1 MKIQGKLYSI
11 VAVLGVIAIGVALLG
26 IRLMQGYNEQVDAF
40 QLASQRAYDGEH
52 LNRLITAVVM
62 DSRGIYAAKS
72 TDASKP
78 FAEGIA
84 KNLKAIDELLGDWS
98 SRVPDDRKS
107 AFDAVVAKA
116 KEFQTFRTETARLGV
131 EESPAA
137 ANEQG
142 NNDANR
148 NNRKQLQADVDK
160 LVELDRQDLDA
171 VRASI
176 EEYYVAGRR
185 TLIIFA
191 VIGILAG
198 IGIASWIGTAK
209 IAGPLKRVNGA
220 LSHLTQGKMD
230 VSIPAKVGRDEIGVL
245 WSTVGTFRDT
255 LVETERL
262 KAAQANV
269 EEQRRAEQKALLDR
283 LAREFETE
291 VGEVLATVSLTAQS
305 TLKAAEVMVADAEE
319 TSGRSMAVASASEQT
334 SANVQAVAGAS
345 EELSSSIAEI
355 GRQISEASTLIGAAV
370 EQARLTDHDVR
381 SLADSASKVG
391 TIVAMIQ
398 AIAEQTNLLA
408 LNATIEAARGRRG
421 RARFCRRRL
430 RSEGVGQPDRQGDAG
445 HRGPDGHHPERH
457 PAVGGKDRRHLPP
470 YRRPRPYHLVDLGCR
485 PRSRTRRPARL
496 PATSPRRPWVPPR
509 WRRPSSVSAPTRREE
524 RRRLARSPRPHV
536 ASRQAVGSSGT
547 EGGGLRRHHPRRLTR
562 NSTGADIP
570 GHPLGPKSLQLFGRM
585 PLA

>member
-11 VAVLGVIAIGVALLG
+11 VALLGVIAIGVALFG

-40 QLASQRAYDGEH
+40 QMASQRAYDGEH

-62 DSRGIYAAKS
+62 DARGIYAAKD
-72 TDASKP
+72 TETAKP
-78 FAEGIA
+78 FADGIG
-84 KNLKAIDELLGDWS
+84 KSLKAIDTLLDEWS
-98 SRVPDDRKS
+98 ARVPADRKD

-116 KEFQTFRTETARLGV
+116 KEFQTFRTETARLGTEV
-131 EESPAA
+131 SIAA
-137 ANEQG
+137 ANDQG

-160 LVELDRQDLDA
+160 LVDLDKQDLDA

-176 EEYYVAGRR
+176 EDYYVAGRR

-209 IAGPLKRVNGA
+209 IAGPLNRVNGA
-220 LSHLTQGKMD
+220 LADLTRGKMD
-230 VSIPAKVGRDEIGVL
+230 VSIPAKIGRDEIGLL

-255 LVETERL
+255 LVETEQL
-262 KAAQANV
+262 KAAQADA
-269 EEQRRAEQKALLDR
+269 EAQRRTEQKALLDR
-283 LAREFETE
+283 LAREFESE
-291 VGEVLATVSLTAQS
+291 VGQVLATVTQTAKS
-305 TLKAAEVMVADAEE
+305 TLQAAEVMVTDAEE
-319 TSGRSMAVASASEQT
+319 TSGRSVAVASASEQT

-355 GRQISEASTLIGAAV
+355 GRQIGEASTLIGAAV

-408 LNATIEAARGRRG
+408 LNATIEAARAGEAGRGFAVVASEVKALASQTAKATQDIEAQMGTIQGATQQSVEKIADISRRIAELDQITSSIAG
-421 RARFCRRRL
+421 AASQQNAATGEIARNI
-430 RSEGVGQPDRQGDAG
+430 SEA
-445 HRGPDGHHPERH
+445 
-457 PAVGGKDRRHLPP
+457 AVGAAEVASTIVGVRTTAEKSGAASRDLLDRMSHLAKQSNA
-470 YRRPRPYHLVDLGCR
+470 LEQK
-485 PRSRTRRPARL
+485 
-496 PATSPRRPWVPPR
+496 
-509 WRRPSSVSAPTRREE
+509 VSAF
-524 RRRLARSPRPHV
+524 
-536 ASRQAVGSSGT
+536 VGT
-547 EGGGLRRHHPRRLTR
+547 IR
-562 NSTGADIP
+562 A
-570 GHPLGPKSLQLFGRM
+570 
-585 PLA
+585 A

>member
-62 DSRGIYAAKS
+62 DSRGIYAAK
-72 TDASKP
+72 DAEKAKP
-78 FAEGIA
+78 FADGIV
-84 KNLKAIDELLGDWS
+84 KNLKAIDDLLVEWS
-98 SRVPDDRKS
+98 SRVPDDRKA
-107 AFDAVVAKA
+107 AFEAVVAKA
-116 KEFQTFRTETARLGV
+116 KEFKTFRTETARLGI

-148 NNRKQLQADVDK
+148 SNRKQLQADVDK
-160 LVELDRQDLDA
+160 LVDLDRQDLDA

-176 EEYYVAGRR
+176 HDYYVAGRQ

-191 VIGILAG
+191 IVGILAG

-220 LSHLTQGKMD
+220 LAGLTQGNMD
-230 VSIPAKVGRDEIGVL
+230 VAIPEKAGRDEIGLL

-262 KAAQANV
+262 KAAQADA
-269 EEQRRAEQKALLDR
+269 EEQRRIEQKALLDR
-283 LAREFETE
+283 LAREFEAE
-291 VGEVLATVSLTAQS
+291 VGEVLATVTQTAQS

-355 GRQISEASTLIGAAV
+355 GRQIGEASTLIGAAV

-408 LNATIEAARGRRG
+408 LNATIEAARAGEAGRG
-421 RARFCRRRL
+421 FAVVASEVKALASQTAKATQDIEAQMGTIQGATQQSVEKIADISRRIAEL
-430 RSEGVGQPDRQGDAG
+430 DHITSSISGAATQQNAATGEIAQNISEA
-445 HRGPDGHHPERH
+445 
-457 PAVGGKDRRHLPP
+457 AVGAAEVAQTIVG
-470 YRRPRPYHLVDLGCR
+470 V
-485 PRSRTRRPARL
+485 RTTAEKSG
-496 PATSPRRPWVPPR
+496 A
-509 WRRPSSVSAPTRREE
+509 
-524 RRRLARSPRPHV
+524 
-536 ASRQAVGSSGT
+536 ASRDLLDRMSHLAKQSTALEQKVAAFVGT
-547 EGGGLRRHHPRRLTR
+547 IR
-562 NSTGADIP
+562 A
-570 GHPLGPKSLQLFGRM
+570 
-585 PLA
+585 A

>member
-11 VAVLGVIAIGVALLG
+11 VALLGVIAIGVALLG

-62 DSRGIYAAKS
+62 DSRGIYAAK
-72 TDASKP
+72 DLEKAKP
-78 FAEGIA
+78 FAEGIL
-84 KNLKAIDELLGDWS
+84 KNLKEIDTLLNEWS
-98 SRVPDDRKS
+98 ARVPDDRKA

-116 KEFQTFRTETARLGV
+116 KEFQTFRTETARLGTEV
-131 EESPAA
+131 SPAA

-148 NNRKQLQADVDK
+148 SNRKQLQADVDK
-160 LVELDRQDLDA
+160 LVELDRLDLDA

-176 EEYYVAGRR
+176 EEYYVAGRQ

-209 IAGPLKRVNGA
+209 IAGPLRRVNGA
-220 LSHLTQGKMD
+220 LTSLTEGKMD
-230 VSIPAKVGRDEIGVL
+230 VAIPEKVGRDEIGLL

-262 KAAQANV
+262 KAAQADA
-269 EEQRRAEQKALLDR
+269 EAQRQADQKALLDR
-283 LAREFETE
+283 LAREFESE
-291 VGEVLATVSLTAQS
+291 VGEVLATVTQTAQS

-319 TSGRSMAVASASEQT
+319 TSGRSIAVASASEQT

-355 GRQISEASTLIGAAV
+355 GRQIGEASTLIGAAV

-408 LNATIEAARGRRG
+408 LNATIEAARAGEAGRGFAVVASEVKALASQTAKATQDIEAQMGTIQGATQQSVEKIADISRRIADLDHITSSISG
-421 RARFCRRRL
+421 AATQQNAATGEIARNI
-430 RSEGVGQPDRQGDAG
+430 SEA
-445 HRGPDGHHPERH
+445 
-457 PAVGGKDRRHLPP
+457 AVGAAEVAQTIVGVRTTAEKSGAASRDLLDRMSHLAKQSAV
-470 YRRPRPYHLVDLGCR
+470 LEQK
-485 PRSRTRRPARL
+485 
-496 PATSPRRPWVPPR
+496 
-509 WRRPSSVSAPTRREE
+509 VSAF
-524 RRRLARSPRPHV
+524 
-536 ASRQAVGSSGT
+536 VGT
-547 EGGGLRRHHPRRLTR
+547 IR
-562 NSTGADIP
+562 A
-570 GHPLGPKSLQLFGRM
+570 
-585 PLA
+585 A

>member
-62 DSRGIYAAKS
+62 DSRGIYAAK
-72 TDASKP
+72 DVEKAKP
-78 FAEGIA
+78 FADGIV
-84 KNLKAIDELLGDWS
+84 KSLKAIDDLLVEWS
-98 SRVPDDRKS
+98 SRVPDDRKA

-116 KEFQTFRTETARLGV
+116 KEFKTFRTETARLGI

-148 NNRKQLQADVDK
+148 SNRKQLQADVDK
-160 LVELDRQDLDA
+160 LVDLDRQDLDA

-176 EEYYVAGRR
+176 HDYFVAGRQ

-191 VIGILAG
+191 IVGILAG

-220 LSHLTQGKMD
+220 LAGLTQGNMD
-230 VSIPAKVGRDEIGVL
+230 VSIPQKIGRDEIGVL

-262 KAAQANV
+262 KAAQADA
-269 EEQRRAEQKALLDR
+269 EEQRRIEQKALLDR
-283 LAREFETE
+283 LAREFEAE
-291 VGEVLATVSLTAQS
+291 VGEVLATVTQTAQS

-355 GRQISEASTLIGAAV
+355 GRQIGEASTLIGAAV

-408 LNATIEAARGRRG
+408 LNATIEAARAGEAGRG
-421 RARFCRRRL
+421 FAVVASEVKALASQTAKATQDIEAQMGTIQGATQQSVEKIADISRRIAEL
-430 RSEGVGQPDRQGDAG
+430 DHITSSISGAATQQNAATGEIAQNISEA
-445 HRGPDGHHPERH
+445 
-457 PAVGGKDRRHLPP
+457 AVGAAEVAQTIVG
-470 YRRPRPYHLVDLGCR
+470 V
-485 PRSRTRRPARL
+485 RTTAEKSG
-496 PATSPRRPWVPPR
+496 A
-509 WRRPSSVSAPTRREE
+509 
-524 RRRLARSPRPHV
+524 
-536 ASRQAVGSSGT
+536 ASRDLLDRMSHLAKQSTALEQKVAAFVGT
-547 EGGGLRRHHPRRLTR
+547 IR
-562 NSTGADIP
+562 A
-570 GHPLGPKSLQLFGRM
+570 
-585 PLA
+585 A

>member
-230 VSIPAKVGRDEIGVL
+230 VSIPEKAGRDEIGVL

-291 VGEVLATVSLTAQS
+291 VGEVLATVNQTAQS

-408 LNATIEAARGRRG
+408 LNATIEAARAGEAGRGFAVVASEVKALASQTAKATQDIEAQMGTIQGATQQSVEKIADISRRIADLDHITSSISG
-421 RARFCRRRL
+421 AATQQNAATGEIARNI
-430 RSEGVGQPDRQGDAG
+430 SEA
-445 HRGPDGHHPERH
+445 
-457 PAVGGKDRRHLPP
+457 AVGAAEVAQTIVGVRTTAEKSGAASRDLLDRMSHLAKQSAA
-470 YRRPRPYHLVDLGCR
+470 LEQK
-485 PRSRTRRPARL
+485 
-496 PATSPRRPWVPPR
+496 
-509 WRRPSSVSAPTRREE
+509 VSAF
-524 RRRLARSPRPHV
+524 
-536 ASRQAVGSSGT
+536 VGT
-547 EGGGLRRHHPRRLTR
+547 IR
-562 NSTGADIP
+562 A
-570 GHPLGPKSLQLFGRM
+570 
-585 PLA
+585 A

>member
-230 VSIPAKVGRDEIGVL
+230 VSIPEKVGRDEIGVL
-245 WSTVGTFRDT
+245 WNTVGTFRDT

-291 VGEVLATVSLTAQS
+291 VGEVLATVNQTAQS

-408 LNATIEAARGRRG
+408 LNATIEAARAGEAGRGFAVVASEVKALASQTAKATQDIEAQMGTIQGATQQSVEKIADISRRIADLDHITSSISG
-421 RARFCRRRL
+421 AATQQNAATGEIARNI
-430 RSEGVGQPDRQGDAG
+430 SEA
-445 HRGPDGHHPERH
+445 
-457 PAVGGKDRRHLPP
+457 AVGAAEVAQTIVG
-470 YRRPRPYHLVDLGCR
+470 V
-485 PRSRTRRPARL
+485 RTTAEKSG
-496 PATSPRRPWVPPR
+496 A
-509 WRRPSSVSAPTRREE
+509 
-524 RRRLARSPRPHV
+524 
-536 ASRQAVGSSGT
+536 ASRDLLDRMSHLAKQSAALEQKVAAFVGT
-547 EGGGLRRHHPRRLTR
+547 IR
-562 NSTGADIP
+562 A
-570 GHPLGPKSLQLFGRM
+570 
-585 PLA
+585 A

>member
-230 VSIPAKVGRDEIGVL
+230 VSIPEKAGRDEIGVL

-291 VGEVLATVSLTAQS
+291 VGEVLATVSQTAQS

-408 LNATIEAARGRRG
+408 LNATIEAARAGEAGRGFAVVASEVKALASQTAKATQDIEAQMGTIQGATQQSVEKIADISRRIADLDHITSSISG
-421 RARFCRRRL
+421 AATQQNAATGEIARNI
-430 RSEGVGQPDRQGDAG
+430 SEA
-445 HRGPDGHHPERH
+445 
-457 PAVGGKDRRHLPP
+457 AVGAAEVAQTIVG
-470 YRRPRPYHLVDLGCR
+470 V
-485 PRSRTRRPARL
+485 RTTAEKSG
-496 PATSPRRPWVPPR
+496 A
-509 WRRPSSVSAPTRREE
+509 
-524 RRRLARSPRPHV
+524 
-536 ASRQAVGSSGT
+536 ASRDLLDRMSHLAKQSAALEQKVAAFVGT
-547 EGGGLRRHHPRRLTR
+547 IR
-562 NSTGADIP
+562 A
-570 GHPLGPKSLQLFGRM
+570 
-585 PLA
+585 A

>member
-1 MKIQGKLYSI
+1 MLGRSRPSPVWTDVVCGTSKMKIQGKLYSI
-11 VAVLGVIAIGVALLG
+11 VALLGVIAIGVALFG

-40 QLASQRAYDGEH
+40 QMASQRAYDGEH

-62 DSRGIYAAKS
+62 DARGIYAAKD
-72 TDASKP
+72 TEVAKP

-84 KNLKAIDELLGDWS
+84 KNLKAIDTLLGEWS
-98 SRVPDDRKS
+98 ARVPDDRKDE
-107 AFDAVVAKA
+107 FGNVVAKA
-116 KEFQTFRTETARLGV
+116 KDFQTFRTETARLGTEV
-131 EESPAA
+131 SIAA

-148 NNRKQLQADVDK
+148 SNRKQLQADVDK
-160 LVELDRQDLDA
+160 LIDLDKQDLEV

-176 EEYYVAGRR
+176 EDYYVAGRR

-209 IAGPLKRVNGA
+209 IAGPINRVNGA
-220 LSHLTQGKMD
+220 LADLTHGKMD
-230 VSIPAKVGRDEIGVL
+230 VSIPAKIGRDEIGLL

-262 KAAQANV
+262 KAAQADADA
-269 EEQRRAEQKALLDR
+269 QRRAEQKAMLDR

-291 VGEVLATVSLTAQS
+291 VGQVLATVTQTAQS
-305 TLKAAEVMVADAEE
+305 TLRAAEVMVTDAEE

-355 GRQISEASTLIGAAV
+355 GRQIGEASTLIGAAV
-370 EQARLTDHDVR
+370 EQARLTDNDVR

-408 LNATIEAARGRRG
+408 LNATIEAARAGEAGRG
-421 RARFCRRRL
+421 FAVVASEVKALASQTAKATQDIEAQMGTIQGATQQSVEKIADISRRIAELDHITSSIAGAASQQSSATGEISRNI
-430 RSEGVGQPDRQGDAG
+430 SEA
-445 HRGPDGHHPERH
+445 
-457 PAVGGKDRRHLPP
+457 AVGAAEVASTIVGVRTTAEKSGAASRDLLDRMSHLAQQ
-470 YRRPRPYHLVDLGCR
+470 
-485 PRSRTRRPARL
+485 S
-496 PATSPRRPWVPPR
+496 ATLEQK
-509 WRRPSSVSAPTRREE
+509 VSAF
-524 RRRLARSPRPHV
+524 
-536 ASRQAVGSSGT
+536 VGT
-547 EGGGLRRHHPRRLTR
+547 IR
-562 NSTGADIP
+562 A
-570 GHPLGPKSLQLFGRM
+570 
-585 PLA
+585 A

>member
-62 DSRGIYAAKS
+62 DSRGIYAAK
-72 TDASKP
+72 DVEKAKP
-78 FAEGIA
+78 FADGIV
-84 KNLKAIDELLGDWS
+84 KSLKAIDDLLVEWS
-98 SRVPDDRKS
+98 SRVPDDRKA
-107 AFDAVVAKA
+107 AFEAVVAKA
-116 KEFQTFRTETARLGV
+116 KEFKTFRTETARLGI

-148 NNRKQLQADVDK
+148 SNRKQLQADVDK
-160 LVELDRQDLDA
+160 LVDLDRQDLDA

-176 EEYYVAGRR
+176 HDYFVAGRQ

-191 VIGILAG
+191 IVGILAG
-198 IGIASWIGTAK
+198 IAIASWIGTAK

-220 LSHLTQGKMD
+220 LAGLTQGNMD
-230 VSIPAKVGRDEIGVL
+230 VSIPQKIGRDEIGVL

-262 KAAQANV
+262 KAAQADA
-269 EEQRRAEQKALLDR
+269 EEQRRVEQKALLDR
-283 LAREFETE
+283 LAREFEAE
-291 VGEVLATVSLTAQS
+291 VGEVIAAVTQTAQS

-355 GRQISEASTLIGAAV
+355 GRQIGEASTLIGAAV

-408 LNATIEAARGRRG
+408 LNATIEAARAGEAGRG
-421 RARFCRRRL
+421 FAVVASEVKALASQTAKATQDIEAQMGTIQGATQQSVEKIADISRRIAEL
-430 RSEGVGQPDRQGDAG
+430 DHITSSISGAATQQNAATGEIAQNISEA
-445 HRGPDGHHPERH
+445 
-457 PAVGGKDRRHLPP
+457 AVGAAEVAQTIVG
-470 YRRPRPYHLVDLGCR
+470 V
-485 PRSRTRRPARL
+485 RTTAEKSG
-496 PATSPRRPWVPPR
+496 A
-509 WRRPSSVSAPTRREE
+509 
-524 RRRLARSPRPHV
+524 
-536 ASRQAVGSSGT
+536 ASRDLLDRMSHLAKQSTALEQKVAAFVGT
-547 EGGGLRRHHPRRLTR
+547 IR
-562 NSTGADIP
+562 A
-570 GHPLGPKSLQLFGRM
+570 
-585 PLA
+585 A

>member
-11 VAVLGVIAIGVALLG
+11 VALLGVIAIGVALLG

-62 DSRGIYAAKS
+62 DSRGIYAAKD
-72 TDASKP
+72 TQTAKP
-78 FAEGIA
+78 FADGIV
-84 KNLKAIDELLGDWS
+84 KGLKEIDTLLGDWS
-98 SRVPDDRKS
+98 SRVPADRKD
-107 AFDAVVAKA
+107 AFNAVVSKA
-116 KEFQTFRTETARLGV
+116 KEFQTFRTETARLGTDV
-131 EESPAA
+131 SPAA

-148 NNRKQLQADVDK
+148 SNRKQLQADVDK
-160 LVELDRQDLDA
+160 LVELDRADLDA

-176 EEYYVAGRR
+176 GDYYVAGRR

-209 IAGPLKRVNGA
+209 IAGPLNRVNGA
-220 LSHLTQGKMD
+220 LADLTHGKMD
-230 VSIPAKVGRDEIGVL
+230 VSIPAKIGRDEIGLL

-262 KAAQANV
+262 KAAQADA
-269 EEQRRAEQKALLDR
+269 EAQRRAEQKALLDR
-283 LAREFETE
+283 LAREFESE
-291 VGEVLATVSLTAQS
+291 VGEVLATVTQTAQS
-305 TLKAAEVMVADAEE
+305 TLKAAEVMVTDAEE
-319 TSGRSMAVASASEQT
+319 TSGRSVAVASASEQT

-355 GRQISEASTLIGAAV
+355 GRQIGEASMLIGAAV

-408 LNATIEAARGRRG
+408 LNATIEAARAGEAGRGFAVVASEVKALASQTAKATQDIEAQMGTIQGATQQSVEKIADISRRIAELEHITSSISG
-421 RARFCRRRL
+421 AATQQNAATGEIARNI
-430 RSEGVGQPDRQGDAG
+430 SEA
-445 HRGPDGHHPERH
+445 
-457 PAVGGKDRRHLPP
+457 AVGAAEVAQTIVGVRTTAEKSGAASRDLLDRMSHLAKQSQA
-470 YRRPRPYHLVDLGCR
+470 LEQK
-485 PRSRTRRPARL
+485 
-496 PATSPRRPWVPPR
+496 
-509 WRRPSSVSAPTRREE
+509 VSAF
-524 RRRLARSPRPHV
+524 
-536 ASRQAVGSSGT
+536 VGT
-547 EGGGLRRHHPRRLTR
+547 IR
-562 NSTGADIP
+562 A
-570 GHPLGPKSLQLFGRM
+570 
-585 PLA
+585 A

>member
-176 EEYYVAGRR
+176 GEYYVAGRR

-220 LSHLTQGKMD
+220 LSLLTQGKMD

-291 VGEVLATVSLTAQS
+291 VGEVLATVSQTAQS

-408 LNATIEAARGRRG
+408 LNATIEAARAGEAGRGFAVVASEVKALASQTAKATQDIEAQMGTIQSATQQSVEKIADISRRIADLDHITSSISG
-421 RARFCRRRL
+421 AATQQNAATGEIARNI
-430 RSEGVGQPDRQGDAG
+430 SEA
-445 HRGPDGHHPERH
+445 
-457 PAVGGKDRRHLPP
+457 AVGAAEVAQTIVG
-470 YRRPRPYHLVDLGCR
+470 V
-485 PRSRTRRPARL
+485 RTTAEKSG
-496 PATSPRRPWVPPR
+496 A
-509 WRRPSSVSAPTRREE
+509 
-524 RRRLARSPRPHV
+524 
-536 ASRQAVGSSGT
+536 ASRDLLDRMSHLAKQSAALEQKVAAFVGT
-547 EGGGLRRHHPRRLTR
+547 IR
-562 NSTGADIP
+562 A
-570 GHPLGPKSLQLFGRM
+570 
-585 PLA
+585 A

>member
-11 VAVLGVIAIGVALLG
+11 VALLGVIAIGVALLG

-62 DSRGIYAAKS
+62 DSRGVYAAK
-72 TDASKP
+72 DVEKAKP
-78 FAEGIA
+78 FAEGIV
-84 KNLKAIDELLGDWS
+84 KSLKAIDELLVDWS
-98 SRVPDDRKS
+98 ARVPDDRKA

-116 KEFQTFRTETARLGV
+116 KEFKTFRTETARLGT

-176 EEYYVAGRR
+176 QEYYVAGRQ

-191 VIGILAG
+191 VVGILAG
-198 IGIASWIGTAK
+198 IAIASWIGAAK

-220 LSHLTQGKMD
+220 LGDLTQGKMD
-230 VSIPAKVGRDEIGVL
+230 VSIPVKIGRDEIGLL

-262 KAAQANV
+262 KAAQA
-269 EEQRRAEQKALLDR
+269 ETEAQRRAEQKALLDR

-291 VGEVLATVSLTAQS
+291 VGEVLAAVTQTAQS
-305 TLKAAEVMVADAEE
+305 TLKAAEVMVTDAEE
-319 TSGRSMAVASASEQT
+319 TSGRSIAVASASEQT

-345 EELSSSIAEI
+345 EELSSSISEI
-355 GRQISEASTLIGAAV
+355 GRQIGEASTLIGAAV

-408 LNATIEAARGRRG
+408 LNATIEAARAGEAGRGFAVVASEVKALASQTAKATQDIEAQMGTIQGATQQSVEKIADISRRIAELDHITSSISG
-421 RARFCRRRL
+421 AATQQNAATGEIARNI
-430 RSEGVGQPDRQGDAG
+430 SEA
-445 HRGPDGHHPERH
+445 
-457 PAVGGKDRRHLPP
+457 AVGAAEVAQTIVGVRTTAEKSGAASRDLLDRMSHLAKQSAV
-470 YRRPRPYHLVDLGCR
+470 LEQK
-485 PRSRTRRPARL
+485 
-496 PATSPRRPWVPPR
+496 
-509 WRRPSSVSAPTRREE
+509 VSAF
-524 RRRLARSPRPHV
+524 
-536 ASRQAVGSSGT
+536 VGT
-547 EGGGLRRHHPRRLTR
+547 IR
-562 NSTGADIP
+562 A
-570 GHPLGPKSLQLFGRM
+570 
-585 PLA
+585 A

>member
-1 MKIQGKLYSI
+1 MKIQGKLYTI

-26 IRLMQGYNEQVDAF
+26 IRLMQGYNQQVDAF

-62 DSRGIYAAKS
+62 DSRGIYAA
-72 TDASKP
+72 TDVEKAKP
-78 FAEGIA
+78 FASGIA
-84 KNLKAIDELLGDWS
+84 KNLKAIDELLGEWS
-98 SRVPDDRKS
+98 SRVPADRKA

-116 KEFQTFRTETARLGV
+116 KEFQTFRTETARLGT

-148 NNRKQLQADVDK
+148 SNRKQLQADVDK
-160 LVELDRQDLDA
+160 LVDLDRQDLDA

-176 EEYYVAGRR
+176 HDYYVAGRQ

-191 VIGILAG
+191 IVGILAG

-220 LSHLTQGKMD
+220 LSGLTQGKMD
-230 VSIPAKVGRDEIGVL
+230 VAIPEKIGRDEIGLL

-262 KAAQANV
+262 KAAQADADA
-269 EEQRRAEQKALLDR
+269 QRRAEQKALLDR
-283 LAREFETE
+283 LARDFETE
-291 VGEVLATVSLTAQS
+291 VGEVIAAVTQTAQS
-305 TLKAAEVMVADAEE
+305 TLKAAEVMVADAED

-355 GRQISEASTLIGAAV
+355 GRQIGEASTLIGAAV

-408 LNATIEAARGRRG
+408 LNATIEAARAGEAGRGFAVVASEVKALASQTAKATQDIEAQMGTIQGATQQSVEKIADISRRIAELDHITSSISG
-421 RARFCRRRL
+421 AATQQNSATGEIARNI
-430 RSEGVGQPDRQGDAG
+430 SEA
-445 HRGPDGHHPERH
+445 
-457 PAVGGKDRRHLPP
+457 AVGAAEVAQTISG
-470 YRRPRPYHLVDLGCR
+470 V
-485 PRSRTRRPARL
+485 RTTAEKSG
-496 PATSPRRPWVPPR
+496 A
-509 WRRPSSVSAPTRREE
+509 
-524 RRRLARSPRPHV
+524 
-536 ASRQAVGSSGT
+536 ASRDLFDRMSHLAQQSAALEQKVAAFVGT
-547 EGGGLRRHHPRRLTR
+547 IR
-562 NSTGADIP
+562 A
-570 GHPLGPKSLQLFGRM
+570 
-585 PLA
+585 A

>member
-11 VAVLGVIAIGVALLG
+11 VALLGVIAIGVALLG

-62 DSRGIYAAKS
+62 DSRGIYAAK
-72 TDASKP
+72 DLEKAKP
-78 FAEGIA
+78 FAEGI
-84 KNLKAIDELLGDWS
+84 LKGLKEIDTLLNEWS
-98 SRVPDDRKS
+98 ARVPDDRKA

-116 KEFQTFRTETARLGV
+116 KEFQTFRTETARLGTEV
-131 EESPAA
+131 SPAA

-148 NNRKQLQADVDK
+148 SNRKQLQADVDK

-176 EEYYVAGRR
+176 EDYYVAGRQ

-209 IAGPLKRVNGA
+209 IAGPLRRVNGA
-220 LSHLTQGKMD
+220 LAGLTEGKMN
-230 VSIPAKVGRDEIGVL
+230 VAIPEKIGRDEIGLL

-262 KAAQANV
+262 KAAQADADA
-269 EEQRRAEQKALLDR
+269 QRQADQKALLDR
-283 LAREFETE
+283 LAREFESE
-291 VGEVLATVSLTAQS
+291 VGEVLATVTQTAQS

-355 GRQISEASTLIGAAV
+355 GRQIGEASTLIGAAV

-408 LNATIEAARGRRG
+408 LNATIEAARAGEAGRGFAVVASEVKALASQTAKATQDIEAQMGTIQGATQQSVEKIADISRRIADLDHITSSISG
-421 RARFCRRRL
+421 AATQQNAATGEIARNI
-430 RSEGVGQPDRQGDAG
+430 SEA
-445 HRGPDGHHPERH
+445 
-457 PAVGGKDRRHLPP
+457 AVGAAEVAQTIVGVRTTAEKSGAASRDLLDRMSHLAKQSAV
-470 YRRPRPYHLVDLGCR
+470 LEQK
-485 PRSRTRRPARL
+485 
-496 PATSPRRPWVPPR
+496 
-509 WRRPSSVSAPTRREE
+509 VSAF
-524 RRRLARSPRPHV
+524 
-536 ASRQAVGSSGT
+536 VGT
-547 EGGGLRRHHPRRLTR
+547 IR
-562 NSTGADIP
+562 A
-570 GHPLGPKSLQLFGRM
+570 
-585 PLA
+585 A

>member
-11 VAVLGVIAIGVALLG
+11 VAVLGIIAIGVALLG

-62 DSRGIYAAKS
+62 DSRGIYAAK
-72 TDASKP
+72 DVEKAKP
-78 FAEGIA
+78 FAEGIV
-84 KNLKAIDELLGDWS
+84 KGLKQIDELLGDWS
-98 SRVPDDRKS
+98 SRVPDDRKA

-142 NNDANR
+142 NNEANR
-148 NNRKQLQADVDK
+148 NNRKQLQAEVDK
-160 LVELDRQDLDA
+160 LVDLDRQDLDA

-191 VIGILAG
+191 VVGILAG

-230 VSIPAKVGRDEIGVL
+230 VSIPEKVGRDEIGVL

-291 VGEVLATVSLTAQS
+291 VGEVLATVNQTAQS

-408 LNATIEAARGRRG
+408 LNATIEAARAGEAGRGFAVVASEVKALASQTAKATQDIEAQMGTIQGATQQSVEKIADISRRIADLDHITSSISG
-421 RARFCRRRL
+421 AATQQNAATGEIARNI
-430 RSEGVGQPDRQGDAG
+430 SEA
-445 HRGPDGHHPERH
+445 
-457 PAVGGKDRRHLPP
+457 AVGAAEVAQTIVGVRTTAEKSGAASRDLLDRMSHLAKQSAA
-470 YRRPRPYHLVDLGCR
+470 LEQK
-485 PRSRTRRPARL
+485 
-496 PATSPRRPWVPPR
+496 
-509 WRRPSSVSAPTRREE
+509 VSAF
-524 RRRLARSPRPHV
+524 
-536 ASRQAVGSSGT
+536 VGT
-547 EGGGLRRHHPRRLTR
+547 IR
-562 NSTGADIP
+562 A
-570 GHPLGPKSLQLFGRM
+570 
-585 PLA
+585 A

>member
-62 DSRGIYAAKS
+62 DSRGVYGAKD
-72 TDASKP
+72 TEKAKP
-78 FAEGIA
+78 FAEGIV

-98 SRVPDDRKS
+98 ARVPDDRKA
-107 AFDAVVAKA
+107 AFDAVVTKA
-116 KEFQTFRTETARLGV
+116 KEFQTFRTETARLGT

-160 LVELDRQDLDA
+160 LIELDRQDLDV

-176 EEYYVAGRR
+176 HDYYVAGRR

-209 IAGPLKRVNGA
+209 IAGPLKRVNAA
-220 LSHLTQGKMD
+220 LGDLTQGKMS
-230 VSIPAKVGRDEIGVL
+230 VSIPEKTGRDEIGLL
-245 WSTVGTFRDT
+245 WSTVGSFRDT

-262 KAAQANV
+262 KAAQA
-269 EEQRRAEQKALLDR
+269 ETEAQRRAEQKALLDR

-291 VGEVLATVSLTAQS
+291 VGEVLAAVTQTAQS

-319 TSGRSMAVASASEQT
+319 TSGRSIAVASASEQT

-345 EELSSSIAEI
+345 EELSSSISEI
-355 GRQISEASTLIGAAV
+355 GRQIGEASTLIGAAV

-408 LNATIEAARGRRG
+408 LNATIEAARAGEAGRGFAVVASEVKALASQTAKATQDIEAQMGTIQGATQQSVEKIADISRRIAELDHITSSISG
-421 RARFCRRRL
+421 AATQQNAATGEIARNI
-430 RSEGVGQPDRQGDAG
+430 SEA
-445 HRGPDGHHPERH
+445 
-457 PAVGGKDRRHLPP
+457 AVGAAEVAQTIVGVRTTAEKSGAASRDLLGRMSHLAKQSTA
-470 YRRPRPYHLVDLGCR
+470 LEQK
-485 PRSRTRRPARL
+485 
-496 PATSPRRPWVPPR
+496 
-509 WRRPSSVSAPTRREE
+509 VSAF
-524 RRRLARSPRPHV
+524 
-536 ASRQAVGSSGT
+536 VGT
-547 EGGGLRRHHPRRLTR
+547 IR
-562 NSTGADIP
+562 A
-570 GHPLGPKSLQLFGRM
+570 
-585 PLA
+585 A